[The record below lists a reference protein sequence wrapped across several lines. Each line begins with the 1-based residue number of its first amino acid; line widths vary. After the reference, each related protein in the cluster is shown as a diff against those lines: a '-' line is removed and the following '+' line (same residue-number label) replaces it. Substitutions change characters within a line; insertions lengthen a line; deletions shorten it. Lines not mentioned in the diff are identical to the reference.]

1 MKLLILLWAATP
13 NHPELLGAPF
23 VYAAT
28 AAALDA
34 EVEVHF
40 SGRSVRLLVAGVA
53 EQLPCEPWGR
63 PNVYACMR
71 DAAAAGA
78 RFLACSTALQGYVLP
93 GEAMIPEYGGAAGAA
108 TLLQR
113 TLDPGWR
120 TMVF

>member
-1 MKLLILLWAATP
+1 MNVLILLWAATP
-13 NHPELLGAPF
+13 DRPELLGAPF

-40 SGRSVRLLVAGVA
+40 TGAAVRLLVAGVA
-53 EQLPCEPWGR
+53 EQLQCEPWER
-63 PNVYACMR
+63 PNLYACMR

-78 RFLACSTALQGYVLP
+78 RFLACSTALKRYVRP
-93 GEAMIPEYGGAAGAA
+93 GEPMLPEFAGAAGAA
-108 TLLQR
+108 TLMQR
-113 TLDPGWR
+113 TLDPAWR

>member
-1 MKLLILLWAATP
+1 MKLLILLWTAAP
-13 NHPELLGAPF
+13 DRPELLGAPF

-40 SGRSVRLLVAGVA
+40 SGRAVRLLVAGIA
-53 EQLPCEPWGR
+53 EQLQCEPWDR
-63 PNVYACMR
+63 PNLYACMR

-78 RFLACSTALQGYVLP
+78 RFLACSTALQRYVLP
-93 GEAMIPEYGGAAGAA
+93 GEAMIPEFGGAAGAA